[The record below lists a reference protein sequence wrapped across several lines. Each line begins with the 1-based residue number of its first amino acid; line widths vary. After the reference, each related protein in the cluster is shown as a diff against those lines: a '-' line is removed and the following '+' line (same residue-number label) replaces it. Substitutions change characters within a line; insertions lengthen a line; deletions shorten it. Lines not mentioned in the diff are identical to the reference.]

1 MREEQKIR
9 KKQNLNSKAKKED
22 VKIKKNSTVSTKV
35 THPEESRITLMD
47 VDPYWLHAYWG
58 ITHKDKTRILRK
70 SDESSHPHKKIIRV
84 YDVSYIHFDG
94 NNAHSYFDIEID
106 KDRGNWYINLWSPR
120 KSFCAEIG
128 LCSFGGDF
136 HPIARS
142 STIDTPRPYQS
153 SSDAEQWMKVT
164 GDYREVVLLPEK
176 THIEK
181 MEPKNTILKPG
192 KELPALDLERANLHS
207 SKGETPSK
215 DVLSSTEK
223 KYSSDITTTP
233 TSSQSHKESTPS
245 KNRVT
250 ENEIK
255 DYHRKLRS
263 GGRQQN
269 KKSETFPIAD
279 SHHKGDTALS
289 KKDLLQRPFAERY
302 VIYGSDTRWEKEATK
317 SANRERKKIIT
328 PEMIKKK
335 IPSKWD

>member
-1 MREEQKIR
+1 
-9 KKQNLNSKAKKED
+9 LNSKAKKED
-22 VKIKKNSTVSTKV
+22 VKSKKDYTLSTKDA
-35 THPEESRITLMD
+35 HPEKSRITLMD
-47 VDPYWLHAYWG
+47 VDPYWLHTYWE
-58 ITHKDKTRILRK
+58 ITHKDKTRILKK

-128 LCSFGGDF
+128 VCSFEGNF
-136 HPIARS
+136 YPIARS

-176 THIEK
+176 THTEK
-181 MEPKNTILKPG
+181 MEPKNTLLKLG
-192 KELPALDLERANLHS
+192 KELPAPDLERDNLHS
-207 SKGETPSK
+207 SKEKSPSK

-233 TSSQSHKESTPS
+233 TSSQSYKESTPS
-245 KNRVT
+245 KKRVM

-255 DYHRKLRS
+255 DSSRKLRS

-269 KKSETFPIAD
+269 KKSKTFPIIA
-279 SHHKGDTALS
+279 SHHKGGITQS
-289 KKDLLQRPFAERY
+289 EEDLPQRPFAERH
-302 VIYGSDTRWEKEATK
+302 VTYGSDTRWEKEVTR
-317 SANRERKKIIT
+317 SANKERKKIIT

-335 IPSKWD
+335 IPSKMG